1 MFYILSYR
9 AERQLSILPSRTIS
23 ASFTLIL
30 QNLNQTRLAFLL
42 SMGYHIFSK
51 RREEGDNKMTEFYW
65 SPLADLEDL
74 IYESEFQNASE
85 R

>member
-1 MFYILSYR
+1 
-9 AERQLSILPSRTIS
+9 
-23 ASFTLIL
+23 
-30 QNLNQTRLAFLL
+30 
-42 SMGYHIFSK
+42 MGYHIFSK